1 MKQEF
6 LIKLDKG
13 ELSDKRYKK
22 FGKTGIWE

>member
-13 ELSDKRYKK
+13 ELLDKKYEK